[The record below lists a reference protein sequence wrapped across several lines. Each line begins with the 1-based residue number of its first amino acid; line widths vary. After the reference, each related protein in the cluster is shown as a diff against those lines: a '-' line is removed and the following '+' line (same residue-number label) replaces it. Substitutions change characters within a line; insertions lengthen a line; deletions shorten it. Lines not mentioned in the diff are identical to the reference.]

1 MMFRLQLKTDPLWVH
16 HVVAGNLQ
24 EILSDHA
31 WCEQKAASS
40 AISLIV
46 LYPQHPE
53 LVKKMSALV
62 REEMAH
68 FQMVHEQLMK
78 RGLSLGYERKD
89 SYVNELAKFINVPG
103 RSREAALVD
112 RLLFGAMIEA
122 RSCERFKVLS
132 EQIQDEELAK
142 FYFTLMKSEARHYTL
157 FIKLAKKLVP
167 TIDVQAR
174 WLEFLAYEGEVIS
187 RYGRS
192 GGVHG

>member
-1 MMFRLQLKTDPLWVH
+1 MMFRLQLKTDPQWVH
-16 HVVAGNLQ
+16 HVVSGNVA

-46 LYPQHPE
+46 NYPEYPE

-62 REEMAH
+62 REEMGH
-68 FQMVHEQLMK
+68 FQMVHDILQK
-78 RGLSLGYERKD
+78 RGISLGRERKD
-89 SYVNELAKFINVPG
+89 SYVNELAKFMKVDG
-103 RSREAALVD
+103 RGREAVLVD

-122 RSCERFKVLS
+122 RSCERFKVLA
-132 EQIQDEELAK
+132 EQIEDEELAK
-142 FYFTLMKSEARHYTL
+142 FYLALMKSEARHYTL
-157 FIKLAKKLVP
+157 FIKLAKKLAPNV
-167 TIDVQAR
+167 DVQAR
-174 WLEFLAYEGEVIS
+174 WLDFLEYEGEVIS